1 MGNAANFTYVDSQLN
16 WESLVDYF
24 VLNSYVVN
32 QDWLNWNTSW
42 WRGMD
47 PLGDKKKW
55 RYALWDMDATF
66 GHYINYTGIP
76 DPSANADPCNAEN
89 LPNPGGQGHTDIL
102 EKLIA
107 ENKCNECHIRRVGGD
122 GNSIYKPTGR
132 INNAGALR
140 GMVEYCN
147 TELNLGFFPE
157 DTNAVA
163 AVLNL
168 KHYKFR

>member
-1 MGNAANFTYVDSQLN
+1 MKKFLLALAVM
-16 WESLVDYF
+16 SLGCV
-24 VLNSYVVN
+24 
-32 QDWLNWNTSW
+32 QAEQH
-42 WRGMD
+42 
-47 PLGDKKKW
+47 PLFKG
-55 RYALWDMDATF
+55 
-66 GHYINYTGIP
+66 
-76 DPSANADPCNAEN
+76 ADVH
-89 LPNPGGQGHTDIL
+89 LG

-122 GNSIYKPTGR
+122 GNSIYKPAGR
-132 INNAGALR
+132 INSAGALR

>member
-1 MGNAANFTYVDSQLN
+1 MKQFLLATAVLWMGSALAQ
-16 WESLVDYF
+16 
-24 VLNSYVVN
+24 
-32 QDWLNWNTSW
+32 QH
-42 WRGMD
+42 
-47 PLGDKKKW
+47 PLFKG
-55 RYALWDMDATF
+55 
-66 GHYINYTGIP
+66 
-76 DPSANADPCNAEN
+76 ADLAS
-89 LPNPGGQGHTDIL
+89 G

-122 GNSIYKPTGR
+122 GSSIYKPAGK
-132 INNAGALR
+132 INTAGALR

-157 DTNAVA
+157 DTNSVA

>member
-1 MGNAANFTYVDSQLN
+1 MKNFVIACFLC
-16 WESLVDYF
+16 WAGI
-24 VLNSYVVN
+24 VLAE
-32 QDWLNWNTSW
+32 QH
-42 WRGMD
+42 
-47 PLGDKKKW
+47 PLFKG
-55 RYALWDMDATF
+55 
-66 GHYINYTGIP
+66 
-76 DPSANADPCNAEN
+76 ADLAS
-89 LPNPGGQGHTDIL
+89 G

-122 GNSIYKPTGR
+122 GSSIYKPTGK
-132 INNAGALR
+132 INTAGALR

-157 DTNAVA
+157 DTNSVA

>member
-1 MGNAANFTYVDSQLN
+1 MPYMKTFLLAIALMLTG
-16 WESLVDYF
+16 LVQAEQHPLFKGAD
-24 VLNSYVVN
+24 L
-32 QDWLNWNTSW
+32 
-42 WRGMD
+42 
-47 PLGDKKKW
+47 PLG
-55 RYALWDMDATF
+55 
-66 GHYINYTGIP
+66 
-76 DPSANADPCNAEN
+76 
-89 LPNPGGQGHTDIL
+89 

-107 ENKCNECHIRRVGGD
+107 ENKCKECHIRRVGGD

-132 INNAGALR
+132 INTAGALR